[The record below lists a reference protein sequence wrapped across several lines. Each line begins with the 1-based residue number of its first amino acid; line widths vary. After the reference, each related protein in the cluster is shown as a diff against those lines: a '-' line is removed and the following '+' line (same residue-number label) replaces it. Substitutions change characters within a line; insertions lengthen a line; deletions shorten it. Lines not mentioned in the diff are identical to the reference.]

1 MIVANQQ
8 ANIKN
13 VNGAL
18 ADTLANRPAAQST
31 FYLFYATDTQE
42 IYYDNG
48 AWILLSGG
56 GGGTNIYN
64 SDGTLTTNRTLNGNA
79 NFFLSFLNLAGFTA
93 VAKSGLSIG
102 GNIAIQQNFNLLRLF
117 YETGLGTQR
126 RGLRQEEYFPTP
138 EGLNLILGDNTLGHL
153 RFNYNQNIAGFSD
166 SIETS
171 PANWIGLKL
180 DFTNNEFLF
189 GGQYN
194 SGSNIFIQGGSV
206 QGQGNGI
213 NAGFIFNDTYITLG
227 DYSNLTNGTQLT
239 IDDNIQIIKTQS
251 LSNPRGLELDFA
263 NERYWFGKNNSQ
275 GLNIQINGISYTYT
289 FGDVAVINST
299 YLQINDTAQTFT
311 LHNSG
316 STNGIRLNFANS
328 TYQFGQI
335 NGGNSV
341 KLTFD
346 DTNDR
351 IFTTGISNQVSG
363 LDIYPNLQQFYF
375 GVNSTNNL
383 THLFINDVAQV
394 GYFANAGFVQGL
406 NLDFANTTYKFG
418 QINGGNETRLEI
430 FDPTGVIETL
440 KPGGVD
446 GLQLNLVNSIYK
458 FGNLTG
464 TNNTYLEI
472 DDLAAFPVQLNG
484 TNLISNTASG
494 LSGLHLKI
502 KVNGVDYKLRLENP

>member
-48 AWILLSGG
+48 AWILLGSG

-64 SDGTLTTNRTLNGNA
+64 SDGTLTASRILNGNT
-79 NFFLSFLNLAGFTA
+79 NFFLSFLNLAGFIA
-93 VAKSGLSIG
+93 QAKSGLSIG
-102 GNIAIQQNFNLLRLF
+102 GTIAIQQNFNLLQLF

-126 RGLRQEEYFPTP
+126 RGLRQEEYFPTA

-239 IDDNIQIIKTQS
+239 IEENNQIIKTQS
-251 LSNPRGLELDFA
+251 VGNDIGLKLDFA
-263 NERYWFGKNNSQ
+263 NNEYYFGDYTTGANIYLAIFASTATFGNNSTLLSVDI
-275 GLNIQINGISYTYT
+275 GNDFISAKYLNNDNG
-289 FGDVAVINST
+289 FF
-299 YLQINDTAQTFT
+299 LQ
-311 LHNSG
+311 L
-316 STNGIRLNFANS
+316 ANKI
-328 TYQFGQI
+328 YQFGQI
-335 NGGNSV
+335 TGGNAV

-351 IFTTGISNQVSG
+351 IYTTGISNQVSG

-383 THLFINDVAQV
+383 THLFINDVAEV

-406 NLDFANTTYKFG
+406 YLDFASTTYKFG

-430 FDPTGVIETL
+430 FDATG
-440 KPGGVD
+440 
-446 GLQLNLVNSIYK
+446 LVTANS
-458 FGNLTG
+458 
-464 TNNTYLEI
+464 
-472 DDLAAFPVQLNG
+472 
-484 TNLISNTASG
+484 
-494 LSGLHLKI
+494 
-502 KVNGVDYKLRLENP
+502 